1 MQKDV
6 KIGIAIGVL
15 IIALVAIFWWAR
27 NQEEEPS
34 GVGPADSDVVA
45 EADLPG
51 PSTPTQAPSAPSGG
65 ETAIP
70 WLDQADE
77 GFSPTVNADETAGA
91 EPDEDTGIEPTAAE
105 RTATRTEP
113 RTHVVRKGD
122 TMISLARQYYG
133 DPDKWTVIRDANREA
148 VPNPDTMAVGV
159 RLVIP
164 RVGEEGGAAAT
175 EAGDPA
181 VRRYTVKAGDSL
193 GAIARQFYGSESE
206 WRRIH
211 EANKSRVPD
220 PDNLK
225 IGVVLVIPPAD

>member
-27 NQEEEPS
+27 NQEEPS
-34 GVGPADSDVVA
+34 GVGPADSDVLA
-45 EADLPG
+45 EADLPE

-77 GFSPTVNADETAGA
+77 GFSPTVNADGGPDAAPSTGTGVETASSE
-91 EPDEDTGIEPTAAE
+91 EPAA
-105 RTATRTEP
+105 RPEP
-113 RTHVVRKGD
+113 RTHVVRQGD
-122 TMISLARQYYG
+122 TMISLARRYYD
-133 DPDKWTVIRDANREA
+133 DPDKWTLIRDANRDT
-148 VPNPDTMAVGV
+148 VPNPDNLNVGV

-164 RVGEEGGAAAT
+164 RLGEEGGGGATAT
-175 EAGDPA
+175 EESD
-181 VRRYTVKAGDSL
+181 VRRYTVKAGDTL
-193 GAIARQFYGSESE
+193 GGIARKFYGSESD
-206 WRRIH
+206 WKRIH

-220 PDNLK
+220 PNNLK